1 MAADGAP
8 AKRGGE
14 RVPVIAIDG
23 PGGVGKGTLARR
35 LAERLGFHLLDSG
48 ALYRLVALGAED
60 ARIAV
65 DDVASLANLAAQL
78 DVEFRIS
85 SDDEPAR
92 ALLHGQE
99 VGERLRSER
108 CGDNA
113 SRIAGYPQV
122 RTALLGRQRAFRRPP
137 GLVADGRDMGSVVFP
152 DAELK
157 IFLTASLEERARRRY
172 KQLIAKG
179 IGASLAPLLG
189 EMSARDKR
197 DRERSV
203 APMKPASDAVVVD
216 TTSLGIDAVFET
228 VMKIASERGIAGP

>member
-1 MAADGAP
+1 MAAEGATAKADG
-8 AKRGGE
+8 R

-48 ALYRLVALGAED
+48 ALYRLVALGAQE
-60 ARIAV
+60 ASIAV
-65 DDVASLANLAAQL
+65 DDEAALAALAAKL
-78 DVEFRIS
+78 DVEFRVCG
-85 SDDEPAR
+85 DDEPAQP
-92 ALLHGQE
+92 LLHGRE

-108 CGDNA
+108 CGDDA

-122 RTALLGRQRAFRRPP
+122 RTALLERQRAFRRPP

-189 EMSARDKR
+189 EIAARDKR
-197 DRERSV
+197 DRERNV
-203 APMKPASDAVVVD
+203 APMKAATDAVVID
-216 TTSLGIDAVFET
+216 TTSLGIDEVFEQ
-228 VMKIASERGIAGP
+228 VMKIASARGISGS